1 MTLKLKLLA
10 CLASFAL
17 TACGGGD
24 DTAHT
29 EESDPY
35 AQAGR
40 YDPYAAGDMQ
50 PPSAAPYTGAPG
62 GQQPYG
68 PPPTGMGQQPGM
80 QQPGF
85 QQPNMSGPGMEQPN
99 MGQPFQGQPGAQQ
112 PGMSGQPNMGQPGM
126 GGPGAM
132 PSGGGLASLQ
142 APQGM
147 MRIPSQA
154 GNVFGTRLDGSGA
167 MQQAQRIQ
175 QGLRGYF
182 EADLNV
188 MGQQADPSGMY
199 AQIGFSSMKNGQ
211 PVMGMIVV
219 SPGAPG
225 EMNGALL
232 LDTADRFQGSS
243 QAMMQALMGG

>member
-40 YDPYAAGDMQ
+40 YDPYAGGDMQ

-99 MGQPFQGQPGAQQ
+99 MGQP
-112 PGMSGQPNMGQPGM
+112 GM

-132 PSGGGLASLQ
+132 PSGGGLAGLQ